1 VGVEQQDRTA
11 GRRRLVRT
19 AAVLA
24 AVVGLG
30 LGSGAAGAAAGGL
43 PRQRPVAG
51 PTPCFKCEKVPS
63 NPAGSSGA
71 SANAAA
77 IAAREEPAI
86 VDVSATLADGSGES
100 DGTGMILTSAGEI
113 LTNNHVIQ
121 GSKQIQV
128 RVSNGAQTFAAQLVG
143 TDANDDVAVL
153 QAQGAFGLSTIS
165 LGNSSQVAVGDGV
178 VAIGNAFARVG
189 PPTVTVGAVT
199 ALNQSITV
207 QGDLGE
213 TEQLTG
219 VIQTNANIEPGNSGG
234 PLFNTAGQVIG
245 MNTAAANGQSPG
257 ADTNQSFSI
266 PINRALSIKNAIAGG
281 RGGGDV
287 SVGQQGFL
295 GVSVQTG
302 TRHSSAVTGGAGVLV
317 TGVAPGSPAATAG
330 IVGGDRITAINGQP
344 LGSATRLSQLL
355 AVHHPGDPFG
365 VTWTD
370 LAGQSHTATVQLAAP
385 PSAP

>member
-1 VGVEQQDRTA
+1 MGVEQQDRTA

-24 AVVGLG
+24 VVVGLG
-30 LGSGAAGAAAGGL
+30 LGSGAADAAVGGF

-51 PTPCFKCEKVPS
+51 PTPCFKCEKVPGS
-63 NPAGSSGA
+63 PAGSSGA
-71 SANAAA
+71 GANAAA
-77 IAAREEPAI
+77 IGAREEPAI

-100 DGTGMILTSAGEI
+100 DGTGMILTANGEI

-121 GSKQIQV
+121 GSNQISV
-128 RVSNGAQTFAAQLVG
+128 KVSNGVQTFAAQLVG

-153 QAQGAFGLSTIS
+153 QAQGAVGLSTIS

-189 PPTVTVGAVT
+189 PPTVTAGAVT

-234 PLFNTAGQVIG
+234 PLFNAAGQVIG
-245 MNTAAANGQSPG
+245 MNTAAANGESPG

-266 PINRALSIKNAIAGG
+266 PINHALSIKNAIVGG

-287 SVGQQGFL
+287 SVGQEGFL

-302 TRHSSAVTGGAGVLV
+302 TRHSSATNGGAGVLV

-330 IVGGDRITAINGQP
+330 IIGGDRITAINGQP
-344 LGSATRLSQLL
+344 LTSATRLSQLI
-355 AVHHPGDPFG
+355 AAQHPGG
-365 VTWTD
+365 VLRVTWTD
-370 LAGQSHTATVQLAAP
+370 PTGQSHTATVQLTAP

>member
-1 VGVEQQDRTA
+1 MGVVQQDRPA
-11 GRRRLVRT
+11 GRRRLIR
-19 AAVLA
+19 AAWVLA

-30 LGSGAAGAAAGGL
+30 LGSGAAAAGAL
-43 PRQRPVAG
+43 PRRRAGAG
-51 PTPCFKCEKVPS
+51 PTPCFKCQKVPG

-71 SANAAA
+71 GANAAA

-100 DGTGMILTSAGEI
+100 DGTGMILTASGEI

-121 GSKQIQV
+121 GSNQISV
-128 RVSNGAQTFAAQLVG
+128 KVSNGVQTFAAQLVG

-153 QAQGAFGLSTIS
+153 QAQGAVGLSTIS
-165 LGNSSQVAVGDGV
+165 LGSSSQVAVGDGV

-189 PPTVTVGAVT
+189 PPTVTAGAVT

-234 PLFNTAGQVIG
+234 PLFNAAGQVIG
-245 MNTAAANGQSPG
+245 MNTAAANGESPG

-266 PINRALSIKNAIAGG
+266 PINHALSIRSAIVGG

-287 SVGQQGFL
+287 SVGQEGFL

-302 TRHSSAVTGGAGVLV
+302 TRHSSATTGGAGVLV
-317 TGVAPGSPAATAG
+317 TGVVPGSPAATVD

-344 LGSATRLSQLL
+344 LTSATRLSQLI
-355 AVHHPGDPFG
+355 AAQHPGAVLH

-370 LAGQSHTATVQLAAP
+370 LAGQSHTATVQLTAP